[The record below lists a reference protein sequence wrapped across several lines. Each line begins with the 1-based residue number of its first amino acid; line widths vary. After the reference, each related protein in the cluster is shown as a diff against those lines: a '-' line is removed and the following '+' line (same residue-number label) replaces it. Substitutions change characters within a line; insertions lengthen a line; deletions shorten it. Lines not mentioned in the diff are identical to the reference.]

1 MSKPYFDR
9 SSQVNAVTCWLRQ
22 YVVVAIATYLCNCMV
37 PTALKIR
44 KTPYLLWYGEKPN
57 LKHIRVFG
65 CVVYTHIP
73 DRNQKK
79 LDKEA
84 QKLRFIGYTAT
95 STNYKLW
102 DKVKHKCYVR
112 HDVIFNE
119 KDFGKSTDSNELELE
134 NLKETVA
141 EVLIQSEKRR
151 M

>member
-1 MSKPYFDR
+1 M
-9 SSQVNAVTCWLRQ
+9 
-22 YVVVAIATYLCNCMV
+22 
-37 PTALKIR
+37 
-44 KTPYLLWYGEKPN
+44 
-57 LKHIRVFG
+57 FG

-73 DRNQKK
+73 DRNHKK

-95 STNYKLW
+95 PTNYKVW
-102 DKVKHKCYVR
+102 DKEKHKCYTR

-141 EVLIQSEKRR
+141 EVLIQSEKRK